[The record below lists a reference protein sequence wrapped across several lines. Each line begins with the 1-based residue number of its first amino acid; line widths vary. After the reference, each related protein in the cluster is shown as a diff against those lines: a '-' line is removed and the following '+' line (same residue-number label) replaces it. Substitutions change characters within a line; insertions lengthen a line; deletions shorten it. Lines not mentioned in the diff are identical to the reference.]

1 MKNVTKTRR
10 FIVGILFVLL
20 IGFLCALYLIMRAQ
34 RRRPFLENYENES
47 SSSRTTEIVV
57 SRYNEDLNW
66 LQYTPYQGYDNDTP
80 AKLSSR
86 FSFVDA
92 SNLVVTIYN
101 KGSDDAFYVPPHSN
115 TVNVPNVGVNVHTIL
130 FHIVRNYDQL
140 ADVTVF
146 LPGSCMDEHKSAKTL
161 QTLRQAQKTHNS
173 VFVVDTKTVKP
184 VAQEMYDFTLDEWA
198 NTNPR
203 NHALNPESTLKKCD
217 IRPFGA
223 WYAHFFPNVDVY
235 AVNYY
240 VMFAVS
246 RAHILQR
253 SKASYEELLA
263 QVNTDKNEE
272 SAHYFE
278 RAFLAVFHPIPE
290 ECLFLP
296 E

>member
-47 SSSRTTEIVV
+47 SSSPSRTTEIVV

-66 LQYTPYQGYDNDTP
+66 LQY
-80 AKLSSR
+80 SSGKP
-86 FSFVDA
+86 FVDA

-101 KGSDDAFYVPPHSN
+101 KGSDDAFYLPPLGN
-115 TVNVPNVGVNVHTIL
+115 VVNVDNVGVNVHTVL
-130 FHIVRNYDQL
+130 YHIVQHYDQL
-140 ADVTVF
+140 PDVTMF
-146 LPGSCMDEHKSAKTL
+146 LPGSCMDTHKAAKTM

-173 VFVVDTKTVKP
+173 VFVVDKTAKP
-184 VAQEMYDFTLDEWA
+184 VAQEFRDFTLDAWA

-203 NHALNPESTLKKCD
+203 NHALNPESTLKPCD

-223 WYAHFFPNVDVY
+223 WYTHFFPNTDVY

-240 VMFAVS
+240 VIFAVS
-246 RAHILQR
+246 REHILQR

-263 QVNTDKNEE
+263 QVNRDKNEE

-278 RAFLAVFHPIPE
+278 RAFLAVFHPIPKD
-290 ECLFLP
+290 CLFTP